1 MKISLRQS
9 CAQSPAQ
16 LQCCVYKLFV
26 FCQFK
31 RCADMLTSLLSIGPQ
46 STRLRFDCCIYERYT
61 PLLTYT
67 FLAPSVPNQTA
78 KTQSSL
84 EGWKIGQIGWVG
96 FIWLAHLSAGGMD
109 EATFRFRRV
118 GGHTV
123 GTMHL
128 DLCCLHVIHMYY
140 ALYYIQFAMHLDLM
154 LFACYTYFVL
164 YYVLRGVGHSLHSLH
179 LELCITVCTLQSKS
193 FE

>member
-1 MKISLRQS
+1 MRP
-9 CAQSPAQ
+9 PAQ
-16 LQCCVYKLFV
+16 LQCCVYKLLV

-61 PLLTYT
+61 PLLTFT

-96 FIWLAHLSAGGMD
+96 FIWLAQLSAGGMD

-118 GGHTV
+118 GGRTV
-123 GTMHL
+123 
-128 DLCCLHVIHMYY
+128 CN
-140 ALYYIQFAMHLDLM
+140 AFRSM
-154 LFACYTYFVL
+154 LFACYTYFAL

-179 LELCITVCTLQSKS
+179 LEICITVCTLQSKS
-193 FE
+193 FA